1 MQARGRVLGFQGH
14 PEKSGAFGEALLRG
28 VLGWLGEVP
37 CA

>member
-14 PEKSGAFGEALLRG
+14 PEKSGPFGESLLRG
-28 VLGWLGEVP
+28 VLGWMGEVP